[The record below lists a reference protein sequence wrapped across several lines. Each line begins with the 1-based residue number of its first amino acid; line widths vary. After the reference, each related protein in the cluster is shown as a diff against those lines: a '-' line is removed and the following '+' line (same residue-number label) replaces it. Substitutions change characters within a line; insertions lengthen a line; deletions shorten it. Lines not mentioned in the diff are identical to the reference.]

1 MGINPNPIPLTPKA
15 RRKQNLF
22 KFFSALCDREVEL
35 ESFVEYIVWLS
46 LEFNRRIVFMCER
59 PCVLQGRVDG
69 RKETYKPDLFF
80 RTRDLEESLGECKKK
95 EDTEEVEPGVF
106 LPKRWPAM
114 SALAEQVRLP
124 LKLFLDADFAPMVTA
139 VANWRE
145 ALPYVADE
153 AQRPRHA
160 LREAVLAQFDQ
171 VSMLSLGELSATIPD
186 WEASEVHSAALW
198 WVHQGP
204 LDLDWNK
211 APLGRDTVL
220 TLHSG
225 IDWRRV

>member
-1 MGINPNPIPLTPKA
+1 MGINPSPIPLTPKA
-15 RRKQNLF
+15 RRGQNLY
-22 KFFSALCDREVEL
+22 KFFSALCGRIVEL
-35 ESFVEYIVWLS
+35 ESFVEFIVWLS
-46 LEFNRRIVFMCER
+46 LEFNRRIIFLCER
-59 PCVLQGRVDG
+59 PCVLKGKVDG
-69 RKETYKPDLFF
+69 RNATYKPDLFF
-80 RTRDLEESLGECKKK
+80 RTRDLEESLGECKKI
-95 EDTEEVEPGVF
+95 EDTEEVEPHLF

-114 SALAEQVRLP
+114 SGLAEQYRLP
-124 LKLFLDADFAPMVTA
+124 LKLFLDADFAPFATA

-160 LREAVLAQFDQ
+160 LRDAVLTQFEQ

-220 TLHSG
+220 RLHSG